1 MYRETTEAYIKRIIG
16 DLPEFEERINSAL
29 NSPKGKSFHLKRA
42 GSILSYMNKNI
53 EQALSLLFDSEIIER
68 DKRGRIT
75 KGGKR
80 KKNVK

>member
-1 MYRETTEAYIKRIIG
+1 MYRETSEAYIKRIIG

-53 EQALSLLFDSEIIER
+53 DAALALIYNSEIIER
-68 DKRGRIT
+68 DKKGRIT
-75 KGGKR
+75 KGGKK